1 MTKGPCKFHLLQG
14 ACSSPVVCSAPLL
27 QCTLGTRMEQIKR
40 STLFVH
46 EAALLLPGFLCCFN
60 IADFKRRNGHLGH
73 LVGDADIAE
82 LDGLI
87 AAMARADGTAQ
98 RIGGDAGSCC
108 RDREPM
114 IASRPVLDRYRL
126 AQQFVSGWRIWASR
140 AGQERVAEAR
150 IETVIR
156 RAVRCLYT
164 EVASEAELAS
174 AIAAFEEID
183 WALPVNR
190 PQPLSEVPAMPRQRW
205 RCVDQ
210 YPEQDPACPFCG
222 SQQFRWE
229 DGDGCA
235 YSGDG
240 TCKGCDADISIHD
253 VT

>member
-1 MTKGPCKFHLLQG
+1 
-14 ACSSPVVCSAPLL
+14 
-27 QCTLGTRMEQIKR
+27 MEQIKR

-98 RIGGDAGSCC
+98 RIGGDRWLMLSRSRAH
-108 RDREPM
+108 DRVQ
-114 IASRPVLDRYRL
+114 ALLDRYRL

-140 AGQERVAEAR
+140 AGQERVADAR

-190 PQPLSEVPAMPRQRW
+190 PQRLSEVPAMTRQRW

-229 DGDGCA
+229 DGDDCA

-240 TCKGCDADISIHD
+240 TCKGCGADISIHD

>member
-98 RIGGDAGSCC
+98 RIGGD
-108 RDREPM
+108 RWLM
-114 IASRPVLDRYRL
+114 LSR
-126 AQQFVSGWRIWASR
+126 SR
-140 AGQERVAEAR
+140 ANDRVQAGA
-150 IETVIR
+150 
-156 RAVRCLYT
+156 
-164 EVASEAELAS
+164 
-174 AIAAFEEID
+174 
-183 WALPVNR
+183 
-190 PQPLSEVPAMPRQRW
+190 
-205 RCVDQ
+205 
-210 YPEQDPACPFCG
+210 
-222 SQQFRWE
+222 
-229 DGDGCA
+229 
-235 YSGDG
+235 
-240 TCKGCDADISIHD
+240 
-253 VT
+253 

>member
-1 MTKGPCKFHLLQG
+1 MTAIGWRSN
-14 ACSSPVVCSAPLL
+14 SSP
-27 QCTLGTRMEQIKR
+27 
-40 STLFVH
+40 
-46 EAALLLPGFLCCFN
+46 
-60 IADFKRRNGHLGH
+60 
-73 LVGDADIAE
+73 
-82 LDGLI
+82 
-87 AAMARADGTAQ
+87 
-98 RIGGDAGSCC
+98 AG
-108 RDREPM
+108 
-114 IASRPVLDRYRL
+114 
-126 AQQFVSGWRIWASR
+126 VSGL
-140 AGQERVAEAR
+140 AGPARSGSPEAR

-164 EVASEAELAS
+164 EVASEVELAS

-229 DGDGCA
+229 DGDDCV

-240 TCKGCDADISIHD
+240 TCKGCGTDISIHD